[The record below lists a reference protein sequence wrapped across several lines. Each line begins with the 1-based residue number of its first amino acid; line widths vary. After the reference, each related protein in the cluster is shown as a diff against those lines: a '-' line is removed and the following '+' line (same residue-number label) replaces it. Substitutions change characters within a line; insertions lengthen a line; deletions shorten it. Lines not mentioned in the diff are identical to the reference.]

1 MDQSV
6 ISIRLGRYW
15 THHGNLT
22 CILPEKRHYIHIK
35 STPELSFFRVR
46 CDKGHHDRDK
56 IILTKSH
63 SIEKVYQISSLKWWI
78 QVQSNK
84 VWRWLSYSVLC
95 REPSCRPQDGWLRS
109 GTGTRKLGRH
119 EPSSAN
125 RTAWRPSEDGLHNPS
140 YLFLRILF
148 KVLRLVITTLHSQ
161 RTSIQSAIG
170 RPAVIL
176 SLVIKSISAMHW

>member
-1 MDQSV
+1 MCGY
-6 ISIRLGRYW
+6 RFKL
-15 THHGNLT
+15 
-22 CILPEKRHYIHIK
+22 
-35 STPELSFFRVR
+35 ELQFWM
-46 CDKGHHDRDK
+46 
-56 IILTKSH
+56 LL
-63 SIEKVYQISSLKWWI
+63 KVADNHLSAMPGYLNYEAVKH
-78 QVQSNK
+78 QV
-84 VWRWLSYSVLC
+84 LHSVLC

-125 RTAWRPSEDGLHNPS
+125 MTAWRPPEDGLYNPS
-140 YLFLRILF
+140 YLFVRILF

-176 SLVIKSISAMHW
+176 SLVIKSISAMHNWLRALISRWMKPSVFTELFN

>member
-1 MDQSV
+1 MYR
-6 ISIRLGRYW
+6 SIR
-15 THHGNLT
+15 HMQ
-22 CILPEKRHYIHIK
+22 IK
-35 STPELSFFRVR
+35 PDCVSWSAIRSCAEQCGV
-46 CDKGHHDRDK
+46 
-56 IILTKSH
+56 
-63 SIEKVYQISSLKWWI
+63 V
-78 QVQSNK
+78 
-84 VWRWLSYSVLC
+84 SVLC
-95 REPSCRPQDGWLRS
+95 REPSCRPQDGWFRS

-125 RTAWRPSEDGLHNPS
+125 RTAWRPSEDGLHDPS

-176 SLVIKSISAMHW
+176 SLVIKSISAMHNWLRALIIRWMKPSVFAELFN